1 MNRSATTFLALVGLL
16 LDVGLLSGQ
25 AGTGVQLR
33 TEPSD
38 PMRGTLVRLIV
49 APDHPSERPWSWVD
63 GSVAGEPLH
72 FHTNGDESFR
82 ALAGIPVEGDDSLPV
97 LLRVSYGDGSIDSIH
112 AVLPV
117 RRLRT
122 TMEHLRVAPAM
133 AEPDSA
139 ATARIRSET
148 ERARQVG
155 RQSHSTP
162 QLWSDRF
169 EPPRPSRIT
178 SRFGTGRDLN
188 GRVLSRHLGT
198 DFAGTV
204 GDPVEATN
212 RGVVVLVADFYL
224 SGRTVYLD
232 HGSGLVSAYFHLS
245 ESDVVEGDTVARGQV
260 IGKVGQSGR
269 VTGPHLHWVVRY
281 GNVTVDP
288 LSVLALLGAGNP
300 PAD

>member
-1 MNRSATTFLALVGLL
+1 VLAGR
-16 LDVGLLSGQ
+16 LSGQ
-25 AGTGVQLR
+25 AQAGVVLR
-33 TEPSD
+33 TEPAH
-38 PMRGTLVRLIV
+38 PTRGTLVRLIV
-49 APDHPSERPWSWVD
+49 APDHPTERPWSWVD

-72 FHTNGDESFR
+72 FLSSGDETFR
-82 ALAGIPVEGDDSLPV
+82 ALAGIPVDGSDSLPV
-97 LLRVSYGDGSIDSIH
+97 LLLVSYGDGSSDSIH
-112 AVLPV
+112 AAVPV
-117 RRLRT
+117 RRLQT

-148 ERARQVG
+148 ERAHQVG
-155 RQSHSTP
+155 RQSHATP

-169 EPPRPSRIT
+169 EPPRTSRIT
-178 SRFGTGRDLN
+178 STFGTGRDLN

-198 DFAGTV
+198 DFAGAV
-204 GDPVEATN
+204 GDPVQATN

-245 ESDVVEGDTVARGQV
+245 ESNVVEGDTVARGQV

-281 GNVTVDP
+281 GNVTIDP
-288 LSVLALLGAGNP
+288 MSVLALLGPATP
-300 PAD
+300 PPD